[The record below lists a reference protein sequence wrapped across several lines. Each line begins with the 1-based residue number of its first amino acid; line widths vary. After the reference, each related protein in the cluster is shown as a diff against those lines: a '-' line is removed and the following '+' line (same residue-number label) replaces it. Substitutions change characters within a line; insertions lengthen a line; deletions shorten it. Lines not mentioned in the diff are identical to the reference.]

1 MSIIETTTPD
11 NNAALHRNSIG
22 LPGVLFQSIT
32 TMAPASAVAFSL
44 GAAIPYTG
52 ASLPIAVFIA
62 LIVCALI
69 ALNIGTLAKYLPSAG
84 GYFTYVSRSLGVSTG
99 WMTGWM
105 FNLAYLFIV
114 PLELLVLGPV
124 MASFMQSLFHIS
136 FGPNGWA
143 IWAVVFAVVI
153 FLLTY
158 SGIKVSADTNIVL
171 GCIEITIFTLLS
183 LWLIV
188 TSGSNNTGAV
198 FTPAF
203 SLQGGLGGWQGI
215 FYGMTFVFLAFAGFE
230 SAATLAE
237 ESRNPRSIVPRA
249 VLFSAI
255 LIGIFFVLCSYAG
268 MVSWGVNAVAKTYIT
283 NPNPWDTL
291 AKKVWGPFDLIVIF
305 AILNSALANA
315 NSGVIATSRVLF
327 AMGRTSTLPRS
338 LAHTNRFRAPDIAI
352 IFTMLVALVA
362 SLVPGLLY
370 GTTTAFAFVGTVITI
385 PIILVYIATCVSVPF
400 FYRREHPAEFNILR
414 HVILPII
421 PIIVLAAVIYSQV
434 VPLLVPPYQAAPI
447 GYAVP
452 ICVAWLIIGLIIVTL
467 LRVRAPRIL
476 ARSNEVFGEEADVE
490 VVAD

>member
-11 NNAALHRNSIG
+11 SNTALHRNSIG

-52 ASLPIAVFIA
+52 ASLPVAVFIA

-136 FGPNGWA
+136 FGPSGWA
-143 IWAVVFAVVI
+143 VWAVVFAVVI

-171 GCIEITIFTLLS
+171 GCIEITIFTLLA

-237 ESRNPRSIVPRA
+237 ESRNPRYIVPRA

-268 MVSWGVNAVAKTYIT
+268 MTSWGVNAVAKTYIT
-283 NPNPWDTL
+283 DPNPWDTL

-315 NSGVIATSRVLF
+315 NSGVIAASRVLF

-338 LAHTNRFRAPDIAI
+338 LAHTNRFRAPDVAI

-362 SLVPGLLY
+362 ALVPGLLY
-370 GTTTAFAFVGTVITI
+370 GTTVAFAFVGTVITI
-385 PIILVYIATCVSVPF
+385 PIILVYIATCISVPF

-421 PIIVLAAVIYSQV
+421 PILVLAAVIYSQV
-434 VPLLVPPYQAAPI
+434 VPLLIPPYQAAPI
-447 GYAVP
+447 SYAVP
-452 ICVAWLIIGLIIVTL
+452 ICIAWLVIGIIIVVL
-467 LRVRAPRIL
+467 LRVRAPQIL
-476 ARSNEVFGEEADVE
+476 ARSNEVFGEGADVE

>member
-1 MSIIETTTPD
+1 MSTIETTPPEKQTT
-11 NNAALHRNSIG
+11 LHRNSIG
-22 LPGVLFQSIT
+22 LSEVLFQSIT
-32 TMAPASAVAFSL
+32 TMAPASAVTFSL

-52 ASLPIAVFIA
+52 ASLPLAVFIA

-84 GYFTYVSRSLGVSTG
+84 GYFTYVSRSLGTPTG

-124 MASFMQSLFHIS
+124 MDSFVKSLFHIS
-136 FGPNGWA
+136 FGANGWA
-143 IWAVVFAVVI
+143 VWAVIFAVII
-153 FLLTY
+153 FLVTY
-158 SGIKVSADTNIVL
+158 SGIKVSADTNVVL
-171 GCIEITIFTLLS
+171 GCIEIAVFVVLA

-215 FYGMTFVFLAFAGFE
+215 FFGMTFVFLAFAGFE
-230 SAATLAE
+230 SSATLAE
-237 ESRNPRSIVPRA
+237 ESRNPRYIVPRA
-249 VLFSAI
+249 VLLSAI
-255 LIGIFFVLCSYAG
+255 LIGIFFVFCAYAG
-268 MVSWGVNAVAKTYIT
+268 MVGWGVHAVAKTYIT

-291 AKKVWGPFDLIVIF
+291 AKRVWGPFDLIVIF

-315 NSGVIATSRVLF
+315 NSGVIAASRVLF
-327 AMGRTSTLPRS
+327 AMGRSGTLPTT

-352 IFTMLVALVA
+352 ILTMIVALVA
-362 SLVPGLLY
+362 ALVPGLLY

-385 PIILVYIATCVSVPF
+385 PIILVYIATCISVPF
-400 FYRREHPAEFNILR
+400 FYRREHPAEFNVLR

-421 PIIVLAAVIYSQV
+421 PILVLAAVIYSQV
-434 VPLLVPPYQAAPI
+434 VPLLIPPYQPAPLS
-447 GYAVP
+447 YAVP
-452 ICVAWLIIGLIIVTL
+452 ICIAWFIIGLIIVLL
-467 LRVRAPRIL
+467 LRTRAPRIL
-476 ARSNEVFGEEADVE
+476 ARSNEVYGEETE

>member
-11 NNAALHRNSIG
+11 NNTTLHRNSIG

-84 GYFTYVSRSLGVSTG
+84 GYFTYVSRSLGTSTG

-114 PLELLVLGPV
+114 PLQLLVLGPV
-124 MASFMQSLFHIS
+124 MNSFMQRLFHIS

-143 IWAVVFAVVI
+143 VWAIVFAVIV

-158 SGIKVSADTNIVL
+158 AGIKVSADTNVVL
-171 GCIEITIFTLLS
+171 GCIEIAIFTLLAF
-183 LWLIV
+183 WLIA
-188 TSGSNNTGAV
+188 TSGNNNTGAV

-203 SLQGGLGGWQGI
+203 SSQGGLGGWQGI

-230 SAATLAE
+230 SSATLAE
-237 ESRNPRSIVPRA
+237 ESRNPRYIVPRA

-255 LIGIFFVLCSYAG
+255 LIGIFFVLCAYAG
-268 MVSWGVNAVAKTYIT
+268 VVGWGVNTVGKTYIT
-283 NPNPWDTL
+283 DPNPWDTL

-315 NSGVIATSRVLF
+315 NSGVIAASRVLF
-327 AMGRTSTLPRS
+327 AMGRTGTLPTT
-338 LAHTNRFRAPDIAI
+338 LAHTNRFRAPDVAI

-362 SLVPGLLY
+362 TLVPGLLY

-385 PIILVYIATCVSVPF
+385 PIILVYIATCISVPF

-414 HVILPII
+414 HVIVPII
-421 PIIVLAAVIYSQV
+421 PILVLAAVIYSQV

-452 ICVAWLIIGLIIVTL
+452 ICIAWLVIGLIIVVL

-476 ARSNEVFGEEADVE
+476 ARSNEIYGEEAE
-490 VVAD
+490 VAD